1 LIGWSSEDIPPDITL
16 ADETYRSVDTVMH
29 IVELSTTV
37 EEPAS
42 SELVKI
48 DSDQFT
54 WLIVD
59 RENAEGGFNDITL
72 INPSWLTTRL
82 MPVDGAK
89 LREVETITIVLDR
102 FSSSYGRDVLVS
114 LWNWEAEEW
123 FDLINTTRET
133 YEIDNPERFVSP
145 TGALELRIVLERDIT
160 GAPATGRIRDIRVV
174 LTGYF

>member
-1 LIGWSSEDIPPDITL
+1 
-16 ADETYRSVDTVMH
+16 MH